1 MKMVILV
8 TTNACEGKMS
18 GLNLVFDD
26 TDMNVFLKNSW
37 DIIKLMR
44 PNLLVAFASS
54 GAIELLVED
63 TVNVEVVLANG
74 IFGGICSSY
83 DAANP

>member
-8 TTNACEGKMS
+8 TTNACQGKMS

-26 TDMNVFLKNSW
+26 TDMNVFLKKSW
-37 DIIKLMR
+37 DIIKTD
-44 PNLLVAFASS
+44 AFGFAGSFASS
-54 GAIELLVED
+54 GAIEFLVEN
-63 TVNVEVVLANG
+63 TVNVEVALANG